1 MTTSSWPNSTRR
13 CAAAY
18 PAEPVPTTTV
28 VAVMTGTSRPAMVRG
43 WGSWVLTED
52 LLVRGGARIGGWL
65 GQDGDAAGSGLE
77 GAGRQS
83 RTLRSTLGREPT
95 RPPRAAPSTSSQG
108 GDVHAAVDVDD
119 VAGGV
124 GHLAGDELGD
134 RAADVGRLAPARDR
148 RAAASEEGVV
158 LLLDAGGHVGG
169 DDPGRSEERRVGTAG
184 SVA

>member
-28 VAVMTGTSRPAMVRG
+28 LAVMTGTSRPAMVRG
-43 WGSWVLTED
+43 WGSWVLTEE
-52 LLVRGGARIGGWL
+52 LLVRGRARVGGWL

-83 RTLRSTLGREPT
+83 RALRSTLGGQPT

-108 GDVHAAVDVDD
+108 GDVHTAVDVDD
-119 VAGGV
+119 VAGGG

-134 RAADVGRLAPARDR
+134 RAADVGRLAPARDGDR
-148 RAAASEEGVV
+148 KSVVEGKR
-158 LLLDAGGHVGG
+158 GEREW
-169 DDPGRSEERRVGTAG
+169 GRIVE
-184 SVA
+184 